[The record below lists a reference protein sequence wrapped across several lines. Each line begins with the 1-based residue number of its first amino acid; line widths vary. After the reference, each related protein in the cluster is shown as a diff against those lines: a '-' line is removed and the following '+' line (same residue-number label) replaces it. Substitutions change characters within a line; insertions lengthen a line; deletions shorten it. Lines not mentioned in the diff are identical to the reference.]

1 MQAEQTAK
9 APGKLIGGKG
19 QRQVQLPLGK
29 AFAIAMQNIRVRF
42 WRSMIT
48 AAGVLLGIAFLG
60 STFGQ
65 SIIEAH
71 TPVRNVAGLSEAARA
86 VQQQEAQMRQV
97 WLVSMSLIVCTVGIC
112 NSMLMS
118 VTERFKEIG
127 TMKCLGALDT
137 FIVKLFLLEACFL
150 GVIASFIGFLIG
162 FIGAVIAGF
171 IANGPDVWE
180 RLPLWTG
187 SFKSMGVID
196 SFIFSMLAG
205 TVLTV
210 LATIF
215 PSVKAA
221 QLPPAAAL
229 RSEI

>member
-1 MQAEQTAK
+1 MQQSTQSAERGTQPK
-9 APGKLIGGKG
+9 RLIGGG
-19 QRQVQLPLGK
+19 QRIVQLPLKK

-48 AAGVLLGIAFLG
+48 GAGVLLGIAFLG
-60 STFGQ
+60 STFAQ
-65 SIIEAH
+65 SIIQSH
-71 TPVRNVAGLSEAARA
+71 TPMITEGLSAEAARI
-86 VQQQEAQMRQV
+86 QQQEAQMRQI
-97 WLVSMSLIVCTVGIC
+97 WLVSMSLIVCTVGIA

-137 FIVKLFLLEACFL
+137 FIVKLFLLEAGFL
-150 GVIASFIGFLIG
+150 GVIASFVGYFIGFV
-162 FIGAVIAGF
+162 GAVLVGLVQHG
-171 IANGPDVWE
+171 NDLWE
-180 RLPLWTG
+180 RLPLG
-187 SFKSMGVID
+187 EVLMSFL
-196 SFIFSMLAG
+196 FSMLAG
-205 TVLTV
+205 TILTV

-215 PSVKAA
+215 PAIKAA

>member
-1 MQAEQTAK
+1 MESTQQPPASDR
-9 APGKLIGGKG
+9 LVGGTR

-60 STFGQ
+60 STFAQ
-65 SIIEAH
+65 SIIAAH
-71 TPVRNVAGLSEAARA
+71 TPVILEGLSEQAKRI
-86 VQQQEAQMRQV
+86 QQQEAQMRQV
-97 WLVSMSLIVCTVGIC
+97 WLVSMSLIVCTVGIA

-137 FIVKLFLLEACFL
+137 FIVKLFLLEAGFL
-150 GVIASFIGFLIG
+150 GIIASFIGFTIG
-162 FIGAVIAGF
+162 FGGAVLA
-171 IANGPDVWE
+171 ALVQVGPD
-180 RLPLWTG
+180 LWG
-187 SFKSMGVID
+187 RIPFLDVVRSFA
-196 SFIFSMLAG
+196 FSMLAG

-215 PSVKAA
+215 PAVQAA
-221 QLPPAAAL
+221 KLPPAAAL